1 MGSRTRRAALAAS
14 LVLLATI
21 LPAGISAAPG
31 GPPVSPALCDARPND
46 NFTKL
51 LDCVT
56 LEGVREHQAA
66 LQEIADD
73 NGGTRVSGTPGYDE
87 SVDYAVDV
95 LEARGYN
102 VTVQEF
108 AFVRFE
114 VLSPSVLQQ
123 VAPPPTGDLPHII
136 MSYSGSGDVTGAVSS
151 PNPVTGCFAADW
163 AGFPAGNI
171 ALIQRGGSTQT
182 FTCTFAVKA
191 NNAIAAGASG
201 VVIYNNAPGDLAG
214 TLGNTFTGN
223 LPVVGITQTL
233 GETLRATPGLQL
245 RVKTDVLRT
254 PATSSNVLAETPGG
268 NPNNVVMVG
277 AHLDSVSAGPG
288 INDNGSGSAAVL
300 EVAEQLYR
308 VNTKNKVR
316 FALWGAEEASLVGS
330 TFYVGNLSE
339 EDHAKIALYLNFD
352 MIGSPNHVFFIYD
365 GDDSDAVGAGPGPA
379 GSAEIEKTFE
389 RFFASHDT
397 PFKGT
402 DFTGRSDYGPFI
414 ATGIPSGGLFTG
426 AEGIKTAQEAATWG
440 GTAGIAYD
448 PCYHQACDTFANNN
462 NSALAMNS
470 DAVAYATLQYAMNTS
485 DVNGAKGKGNFKP
498 PTTEQITGLSAK

>member
-1 MGSRTRRAALAAS
+1 MASRIRRAALAAS
-14 LVLLATI
+14 FVLLATI
-21 LPAGISAAPG
+21 LPPGISAAPG

-46 NFTKL
+46 TFSKL

-56 LEGVREHQAA
+56 VEGVREHQAA
-66 LQEIADD
+66 LQEIAND
-73 NGGTRVSGTPGYDE
+73 NGGTRVSGTPGYDA

-95 LEARGYN
+95 LEARGYA
-102 VTVQEF
+102 VTVQDF
-108 AFVRFE
+108 DFVRFE
-114 VLSPSVLQQ
+114 VLSPSVLDR
-123 VAPPPTGDLPHII
+123 VAPNPAVLPHII
-136 MSYSGSGDVTGAVSS
+136 MSYSGSGEVTAAVSS

-171 ALIQRGGSTQT
+171 ALIQRGGSTAD

-191 NNAIAAGASG
+191 LNAIANGATG
-201 VVIYNNAPGDLAG
+201 VVIYNNAAGDLAG

-223 LPVVGITQTL
+223 VPVVGITQAL
-233 GETLRATPGLQL
+233 GEELRQTAGLVL
-245 RVKTDVLRT
+245 HLKTEVLRT
-254 PATSSNVLAETPGG
+254 PATSSNVLAESKGG
-268 NPNNVVMVG
+268 NANNVVMVG

-308 VNTKNKVR
+308 ANTKNKVR

-330 TFYVGNLSE
+330 TFYINDLSQAE
-339 EDHAKIALYLNFD
+339 HDKIALYLNFD

-365 GDDSDAVGAGPGPA
+365 GDNSDNVGAGPGPA

-389 RFFASHDT
+389 RFFASRDT

-426 AEGIKTAQEAATWG
+426 AEGIKTPEEASIWG
-440 GTAGIAYD
+440 GTANVAYD

-462 NSALAMNS
+462 MGALEMNS

>member
-21 LPAGISAAPG
+21 LPAAVSAGPG

-46 NFTKL
+46 AFRKL

-56 LEGVREHQAA
+56 VEGVREHQAE
-66 LQEIADD
+66 LQEIADR
-73 NGGTRVSGTPGYDE
+73 NGGTRVSGTAGYDE

-95 LEARGYN
+95 LEARGYA

-123 VAPPPTGDLPHII
+123 TAPLPAVDLPHII
-136 MSYSGSGDVTGAVSS
+136 MSYSGSGEVTADVSS

-163 AGFPAGNI
+163 VGFPAGNI
-171 ALIQRGGSTQT
+171 ALIQRGGSTAT

-191 NNAIAAGASG
+191 LNAIAAGASG
-201 VVIYNNAPGDLAG
+201 VVIYNNAAGDLAG

-223 LPVVGITQTL
+223 VSVVGITQAL
-233 GETLRATPGLQL
+233 GEQLRATAGLEL
-245 RVKTDVLRT
+245 HLKTEVLRT
-254 PATSSNVLAETPGG
+254 PATSSNVLAESKGG
-268 NPNNVVMVG
+268 DPNNVVMVG

-308 VNTKNKVR
+308 VNSKNKVR

-330 TFYVGNLSE
+330 TFYVSNLSQAE
-339 EDHAKIALYLNFD
+339 HDKIALYLNFD
-352 MIGSPNHVFFIYD
+352 MVGSPNHVFFIYD
-365 GDDSDAVGAGPGPA
+365 GDDSDAAGAGPGPA

-389 RFFASHDT
+389 RFFESRAT
-397 PFKGT
+397 PYKGT

-426 AEGIKTAQEAATWG
+426 AEGIKTPDEASIWG
-440 GTAGIAYD
+440 GTAGVAYD
-448 PCYHQACDTFANNN
+448 PCYHQACDTFSNNN
-462 NSALAMNS
+462 MDALAMNS
-470 DAVAYATLQYAMNTS
+470 DAIAYGTLQYAMNTS
-485 DVNGAKGKGNFKP
+485 DVNGAKGKGNFKLL
-498 PTTEQITGLSAK
+498 TTEQITGLSAK